1 MKEKEIKLIKD
12 LYQHYQPQTDVTDEL
27 INSCYDQ
34 YGSIRGVLMNI
45 ILKFEPSADVSDAYL
60 DGKLAEYGIITLQS
74 TSPNPPESIDQKQQE
89 NQQEP
94 SQQSTPK
101 NASSISIEQDSEENN
116 NVIFIICGAIVL
128 LASILLD
135 DAYTKGI
142 GEIILGIIVLG
153 IFGVIPAAII
163 YIFHRKNFLKTFSI
177 CCGIISL
184 LVVLGTLVE

>member
-45 ILKFEPSADVSDAYL
+45 VLKFEPSADVSDAYL
-60 DGKLAEYGIITLQS
+60 DGKLAEYGIITLQP
-74 TSPNPPESIDQKQQE
+74 TSPNPSQSIDKKQQE
-89 NQQEP
+89 TQVEP
-94 SQQSTPK
+94 SKSITK
-101 NASSISIEQDSEENN
+101 NAPSISEKKDSEENN

-128 LASILLD
+128 LASILID
-135 DAYTKGI
+135 DAYTKDV
-142 GEIILGIIVLG
+142 GEIIVNLIVLG
-153 IFGVIPAAII
+153 IFGIIPAAII

-177 CCGIISL
+177 CCGIISIL
-184 LVVLGTLVE
+184 FFMIL

>member
-12 LYQHYQPQTDVTDEL
+12 LFQHYQPQTDVTDEL

-60 DGKLAEYGIITLQS
+60 DGKLAEYGIITLQPP
-74 TSPNPPESIDQKQQE
+74 SPNPSESIDKKQQE
-89 NQQEP
+89 TQEEP
-94 SQQSTPK
+94 SKSTTK
-101 NASSISIEQDSEENN
+101 NVSSISIEQDSEENN

-135 DAYTKGI
+135 DAYTKGV

-153 IFGVIPAAII
+153 IFGIIPAAII
-163 YIFHRKNFLKTFSI
+163 YIFYRKNFLKTFSI

>member
-12 LYQHYQPQTDVTDEL
+12 LYKHFQPQTIVTEEL

-45 ILKFEPSADVSDAYL
+45 VLKFEPNADVSDAYL
-60 DGKLAEYGIITLQS
+60 DSKLAEYGIITLQS
-74 TSPNPPESIDQKQQE
+74 TSPKNSESVDQKQQE
-89 NQQEP
+89 NQLG
-94 SQQSTPK
+94 SSK
-101 NASSISIEQDSEENN
+101 NTTKNDSSVSIEQDSEENN
-116 NVIFIICGAIVL
+116 NLIFIICGAIVL

-153 IFGVIPAAII
+153 IFGIIPASII
-163 YIFHRKNFLKTFSI
+163 YIFHRKKFLKTFSI